1 MSNINVSLTPY
12 LKQYVERKIGDGRY
26 NNVSEVIR
34 EALRLLEQ
42 QDIERE
48 ARLVHLRSG
57 TDSNADAGDNPS
69 LWHQRAYKR

>member
-12 LKQYVERKIGDGRY
+12 LKQYVERKIDGGRY
-26 NNVSEVIR
+26 NNVSEVVR

-48 ARLVHLRSG
+48 ARLSHLRTD
-57 TDSNADAGDNPS
+57 TDSRKGSSDLSS
-69 LWHQRAYKR
+69 LRHERAYES

>member
-1 MSNINVSLTPY
+1 MNNINVSLTPY
-12 LKQYVERKIGDGRY
+12 LKQYLERKIGNGRY

-48 ARLVHLRSG
+48 ARLAHLRTGSDLH
-57 TDSNADAGDNPS
+57 TTKGDEAPR
-69 LWHQRAYKR
+69 L

>member
-12 LKQYVERKIGDGRY
+12 LKQYVERKIDGGRY
-26 NNVSEVIR
+26 NNVSEVVR

-48 ARLVHLRSG
+48 ARLRQLGASSDETPRLPESAFL
-57 TDSNADAGDNPS
+57 S
-69 LWHQRAYKR
+69 RR